1 MDKVSE
7 YHFQVFGPDVN
18 FQDKLHLH
26 SLFGML
32 QEAASRSAAEH
43 GWGAEAMDKHNAC
56 WLLLRMS
63 VTMSKLPSWQD
74 QVTVST
80 WSRGFERIYF
90 LRDFL
95 IHDSLGHEIGKA
107 TSMWIA
113 ADKNSHRPIRPVL
126 FAEISEEASIDKCVL
141 YDIPPKLDSIQLD
154 LLAHESEGPSIVKY
168 ADYSEIDRNLHVN
181 NTRYIAWSMDAAHS
195 EALSKCDILSVDI
208 NYLSEIKFKE
218 KVDLYVKEDDDIILV
233 DGIVRDS
240 NRYAFC
246 CRMYKSDFMEVSS

>member
-7 YHFQVFGPDVN
+7 YHFQVLGPDVN
-18 FQDKLHLH
+18 HCDKLHLH

-43 GWGAEAMDKHNAC
+43 GWGSDGMDEQNAC

-63 VTMSKLPSWQD
+63 VVMTKLPSWQD
-74 QVTVST
+74 QLTVKT
-80 WSRGFERIYF
+80 WSRGFQRIYF

-95 IHDSLGHEIGKA
+95 IYDSSGHEIGKA

-126 FAEISEEASIDKCVL
+126 FTKISEEASIDKCIL
-141 YDIPPKLDSIQLD
+141 YDNPPKLEPILTNIEEGDSE
-154 LLAHESEGPSIVKY
+154 HNSIVKY
-168 ADYSEIDRNLHVN
+168 ADYSEIDRNMHVN
-181 NTRYIAWSMDAAHS
+181 NTRYIAWCMDAAHR
-195 EALSKCDILSVDI
+195 ETLSKCNILSLDI

-218 KVDLYVKEDDDIILV
+218 KVDLFIKESDDIIQV
-233 DGIVRDS
+233 DGVVRDS

-246 CRMYKSDFMEVSS
+246 CRMFKSDFMEVSS